1 MPMIDGGVREDLLP
15 RVRITGVVECPRIGN
30 LFDDRNTVITIG
42 IDSVPIVFSQES
54 AICAQCRNQSACR
67 GYAEKRMEN
76 LIDEVICP
84 QAGTTLELS
93 VAQETWAGLE
103 NPECLA
109 CSHKRRC
116 LPMAI

>member
-1 MPMIDGGVREDLLP
+1 MPMIDGGTKKDLLP
-15 RVRITGVVECPRIGN
+15 RVRFASVVECPRIGN
-30 LFDDRNTVITIG
+30 LFDDKNAVITVG
-42 IDSVPIVFSQES
+42 IDSIPHIYSGES
-54 AICAQCRNQSACR
+54 TICAQCRNRSACR
-67 GYAEKRMEN
+67 GYAEERMEN

-109 CSHKRRC
+109 CSHKGRC